1 MKQTAHIRRRLGS
14 GVQIVLVGAL
24 TGALVGVLV
33 SLYAALAAAA
43 EDFARGYYRFFLD
56 HPAFVPLLFLALALG
71 AIVVGGVVRFLP
83 LIRGSGIPQTEGAM
97 RGLMRF
103 HWYRELTGMFAVSGF
118 SIFMGLSAG
127 GEGPSILIGG
137 ALGHGASDLLRRNA
151 LIRRYQITGGACAG
165 LAVAFNAPL
174 TGMAF
179 AFEEGQKRFTP
190 EVFFCAVS
198 AVVVAVLM
206 RMLLAV
212 PLGLPVG
219 AYFSTFVF
227 ADFTPVFYAYVL
239 GAALLTALLGVGT
252 YYLIFLARRLF
263 GKVKFW
269 KGTGKFLIPF
279 LFAGAA
285 GLISLYAIGGGH
297 AFISDLGSASEA
309 SISVFSSPLWAS
321 LLIVVVLKLVATVL
335 NMGAGVP
342 CGAFV
347 PMLAIGAGLGA
358 LLSLLAQTMGMDPA
372 YTDMLIVICMATY
385 FTAIAKAPFTGI
397 VMTVELTWNFMFLLP
412 AVMGVAAGY
421 LVGDIF
427 HTKPVYERLLDEM
440 LEEEDKPA
448 LFTARFY
455 VNGTGMAAG
464 RRIRD
469 VLWPADVR
477 ITRIERG
484 EERIL
489 PDGNT
494 LILEG
499 DILTAEG
506 EEEESCTVLAEII
519 GPRTE

>member
-1 MKQTAHIRRRLGS
+1 MKQSAHIRRRLGS

-56 HPAFVPLLFLALALG
+56 HPAFEPLLFLALALG

-103 HWYRELTGMFAVSGF
+103 HWYRELTGMFAVSLF
-118 SIFMGLSAG
+118 TIFMGLSAG

-227 ADFTPVFYAYVL
+227 VDFTPVFYAYVL
-239 GAALLTALLGVGT
+239 
-252 YYLIFLARRLF
+252 
-263 GKVKFW
+263 
-269 KGTGKFLIPF
+269 
-279 LFAGAA
+279 GAA

-385 FTAIAKAPFTGI
+385 FTAIAKAPVTGI

-448 LFTARFY
+448 LFTARFFA
-455 VNGTGMAAG
+455 NGTGMAAG